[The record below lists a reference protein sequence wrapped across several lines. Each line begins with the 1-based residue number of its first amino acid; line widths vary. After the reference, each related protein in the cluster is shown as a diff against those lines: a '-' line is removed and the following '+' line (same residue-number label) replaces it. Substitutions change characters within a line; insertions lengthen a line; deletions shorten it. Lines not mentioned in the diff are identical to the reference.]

1 MVRPCASNQLYA
13 AKRTRGKRDKRGP
26 RGERCQPDF
35 RCKLSGYRLDS
46 HCLVDSGESNV
57 INLHHPDTAAFSSNP
72 HSPSDAKR
80 ERRLATYRIIAVV
93 FGVLGFNF
101 FVWAFLVYVFG

>member
-1 MVRPCASNQLYA
+1 
-13 AKRTRGKRDKRGP
+13 
-26 RGERCQPDF
+26 
-35 RCKLSGYRLDS
+35 
-46 HCLVDSGESNV
+46 V